1 MLRQAESPISSSSS
15 HEAKA
20 GRQRPAFYIDKLY
33 KSVIVLPEENANCSE
48 GNMSTLRDA
57 LELKNQAQNM
67 LQKVQARWAAD
78 VAVRQAIRE
87 FYWEG
92 IDDQHLCQLVRLAH
106 RTRHEGEVRR
116 ILQVALVRRER
127 RFMFTDTVRV
137 PEHEVYVLCAMV
149 DYGLRAADETFYHEA
164 SGWALKHCNVFE
176 VTEFPTDQARHDYAE
191 QLQRAARMWS
201 AIAERMPLHSLLRQK
216 AKQQSEARILE
227 GFHLTRH
234 LREAA

>member
-1 MLRQAESPISSSSS
+1 
-15 HEAKA
+15 
-20 GRQRPAFYIDKLY
+20 
-33 KSVIVLPEENANCSE
+33 
-48 GNMSTLRDA
+48 MSTLRDA

-67 LQKVQARWAAD
+67 LQKVQAHWAAD
-78 VAVRQAIRE
+78 VAVRQTIRE
-87 FYWEG
+87 FYREG

-127 RFMFTDTVRV
+127 RFMLTDTVRI

-149 DYGLRAADETFYHEA
+149 YYGLRAADESFYHEA

-176 VTEFPTDQARHDYAE
+176 VTEYPTSEARLLHTE
-191 QLQRAARMWS
+191 RLHRAARMWS
-201 AIAERMPLHSLLRQK
+201 AIAECMPIDSLLRQK

-227 GFHLTRH
+227 GFQLTRH
-234 LREAA
+234 LRDAA